1 MLQAPICTATGF
13 AMAQIASMT
22 GFARAA
28 GTTGPV
34 HWAWEVRSVNG
45 RSLEVR
51 IRVPAGQD
59 GPGEAARAALQKA
72 LTRGQCQ
79 LGLTL
84 TKPETVARVRIN
96 EALLASLAQA
106 VARVPVPEGVAPA
119 TMDGL
124 LSLRGVVEVEDETT
138 DPEALTR
145 DLTEGATRLVAE
157 LVEARRAEGRQL
169 EQVVTAQV
177 ERIAALTQAAEDNP
191 ARQPEAVRARLE
203 AAIAALGGTGL
214 DPDRLHQEAMLLA
227 GKADVR
233 EELDRLWA
241 HVASARELLAAG
253 GAVGRR
259 LDFLAQE
266 IGREA
271 NTLCAKA
278 NDISLSRIGLDL
290 KAVVEQFREQVQ
302 NIE

>member
-1 MLQAPICTATGF
+1 
-13 AMAQIASMT
+13 MAQIASMT

-28 GTTGPV
+28 GTSGAV
-34 HWAWEVRSVNG
+34 QWAWEVRSVNG
-45 RSLEVR
+45 RGLDVR
-51 IRVPAGQD
+51 IRVPAGFD
-59 GPGEAARAALQKA
+59 GLGETARTALQKT
-72 LTRGQCQ
+72 LSRGQCQ
-79 LGLTL
+79 LTLTL
-84 TKPETVARVRIN
+84 TKPEQAARVRIN
-96 EALLASLAQA
+96 EGLLASLAQA
-106 VARVPVPEGVAPA
+106 VARVPVPAGVAPA
-119 TMDGL
+119 TLDGL
-124 LSLRGVVEVEDETT
+124 LGVRGVIEVEDEAGAET
-138 DPEALTR
+138 EILAR
-145 DLTEGATRLVAE
+145 DLAEGVVRVVAD

-169 EQVVTAQV
+169 AEVVTAQV
-177 ERIAALTQAAEDNP
+177 DRIATLTQAAEDNP
-191 ARQPEAVRARLE
+191 ARKPEAVRARLA
-203 AAIAALGGTGL
+203 AAIEALGGTKL

-233 EELDRLWA
+233 EELDRLHA

-253 GAVGRR
+253 GAIGRR

-266 IGREA
+266 FGREA

>member
-1 MLQAPICTATGF
+1 
-13 AMAQIASMT
+13 MAQIASMT

-28 GTTGPV
+28 GTTGAV
-34 HWAWEVRSVNG
+34 QWAWEVRSVNG
-45 RSLEVR
+45 RGLDVR
-51 IRVPAGQD
+51 VRVPAGYD
-59 GPGEAARAALQKA
+59 GLGETARAALQKT
-72 LTRGQCQ
+72 LSRGQCQ
-79 LGLTL
+79 LTLTL
-84 TKPETVARVRIN
+84 TKPDTTARVRIN

-106 VARVPVPEGVAPA
+106 VARVPRPDGVAPA
-119 TMDGL
+119 TLDGL
-124 LSLRGVVEVEDETT
+124 LGVRGVIESDDEAAS
-138 DPEALTR
+138 PETEAVAR
-145 DLTEGATRLVAE
+145 DLAEGVVQVVAD

-169 EQVVTAQV
+169 ADIVTAQV
-177 ERIAALTQAAEDNP
+177 DRIAALTQAAEENP
-191 ARQPEAVRARLE
+191 ARKPEAVRARL
-203 AAIAALGGTGL
+203 AASIAALGGAGL

-233 EELDRLWA
+233 EELDRLHA

-253 GAVGRR
+253 GAIGRR

-266 IGREA
+266 FGREA
-271 NTLCAKA
+271 NTLGAKA

>member
-1 MLQAPICTATGF
+1 MGVD
-13 AMAQIASMT
+13 MAQIASMT

-28 GTTGPV
+28 GTTGAV
-34 HWAWEVRSVNG
+34 QWAWEVRSVNG
-45 RSLEVR
+45 RGLDVR
-51 IRVPAGQD
+51 IRVPAGYD
-59 GPGEAARAALQKA
+59 GLGETARTALQKT
-72 LTRGQCQ
+72 LSRGQCQ
-79 LGLTL
+79 LTLTL
-84 TKPETVARVRIN
+84 TKPEQAARVRIN
-96 EALLASLAQA
+96 EGLLASLAQA

-124 LSLRGVVEVEDETT
+124 LGVRGVIEVEDEAGAETET
-138 DPEALTR
+138 FAR
-145 DLTEGATRLVAE
+145 DLAEGVVRVVAD

-169 EQVVTAQV
+169 AEVVTAQV
-177 ERIAALTQAAEDNP
+177 DRIAALTQAAEDNP
-191 ARQPEAVRARLE
+191 ARKPEAVRARLA
-203 AAIAALGGTGL
+203 AAIEALGGTNL

-233 EELDRLWA
+233 EELDRLHA

-253 GAVGRR
+253 GAIGRR

-266 IGREA
+266 FGREA

>member
-1 MLQAPICTATGF
+1 VLQAPIFTATGF

>member
-1 MLQAPICTATGF
+1 
-13 AMAQIASMT
+13 MAQIASMT
-22 GFARAA
+22 GFARSA
-28 GTTGPV
+28 GTTGAV
-34 HWAWEVRSVNG
+34 QWAWEVRSVNG
-45 RSLEVR
+45 RGLDVR
-51 IRVPAGQD
+51 IRVPAGYD
-59 GPGEAARAALQKA
+59 GLGETARTALQKT
-72 LTRGQCQ
+72 LSRGQCQ
-79 LGLTL
+79 LTLTL
-84 TKPETVARVRIN
+84 TKPEQAARVRIN
-96 EALLASLAQA
+96 ETLLASLAQA
-106 VARVPVPEGVAPA
+106 VARVPVPDGVAPA

-124 LSLRGVVEVEDETT
+124 LGVRGVIEVEDEAGAETET
-138 DPEALTR
+138 FAR
-145 DLTEGATRLVAE
+145 DLAEGVVRVVAD

-169 EQVVTAQV
+169 AEVVTAQV
-177 ERIAALTQAAEDNP
+177 DRIAALTQAAEDNP
-191 ARQPEAVRARLE
+191 ARKPEAVRARLA
-203 AAIAALGGTGL
+203 AAIEALGGTDL

-233 EELDRLWA
+233 EELDRLHA

-253 GAVGRR
+253 GAIGRR

-266 IGREA
+266 FGREA

>member
-1 MLQAPICTATGF
+1 
-13 AMAQIASMT
+13 MAQIASMT

-28 GTTGPV
+28 GTTGAV
-34 HWAWEVRSVNG
+34 QWAWEVRSVNG
-45 RSLEVR
+45 RGLDVR
-51 IRVPAGQD
+51 IRVPAGYD
-59 GPGEAARAALQKA
+59 GLGETARTALQKT
-72 LTRGQCQ
+72 LSRGQCQ
-79 LGLTL
+79 LTLTL
-84 TKPETVARVRIN
+84 TKPETTARVRIN

-124 LSLRGVVEVEDETT
+124 LGVRGVIEVEDEAAPDT
-138 DPEALTR
+138 DSLAR
-145 DLTEGATRLVAE
+145 DLAEGVVRLVAD

-169 EQVVTAQV
+169 ADIVTAQV
-177 ERIAALTQAAEDNP
+177 ERIAALTRAAEDNP
-191 ARQPEAVRARLE
+191 ARKPEAVRARLE
-203 AAIAALGGTGL
+203 AAIAALSGTDL

-233 EELDRLWA
+233 EELDRLHA
-241 HVASARELLAAG
+241 HVASARDLLAAG
-253 GAVGRR
+253 GAIGRR

-266 IGREA
+266 FGREA

>member
-1 MLQAPICTATGF
+1 
-13 AMAQIASMT
+13 MAQIASMT

-28 GTTGPV
+28 GTTGAV
-34 HWAWEVRSVNG
+34 QWAWEVRSVNG
-45 RSLEVR
+45 RGLDVR
-51 IRVPAGQD
+51 IRVPAGYD
-59 GPGEAARAALQKA
+59 GLGETARTALQKT
-72 LTRGQCQ
+72 LSRGQCQ
-79 LGLTL
+79 LTLTL
-84 TKPETVARVRIN
+84 TKPEQATRVRIN
-96 EALLASLAQA
+96 EGLLASLAQA

-124 LSLRGVVEVEDETT
+124 LGVRGVIEVEDEAGAETET
-138 DPEALTR
+138 FAR
-145 DLTEGATRLVAE
+145 DLAEGVVRVVAD

-169 EQVVTAQV
+169 AEVVTAQV
-177 ERIAALTQAAEDNP
+177 DRIAALTQAAEDNP
-191 ARQPEAVRARLE
+191 ARKPEAVRARLA
-203 AAIAALGGTGL
+203 AAIEALGGTDL

-233 EELDRLWA
+233 EELDRLHA

-253 GAVGRR
+253 GAIGRR

-266 IGREA
+266 FGREA

>member
-1 MLQAPICTATGF
+1 
-13 AMAQIASMT
+13 MAQIASMT

-28 GTTGPV
+28 GSTGV
-34 HWAWEVRSVNG
+34 VQWAWEVRSVNG
-45 RSLEVR
+45 RGLDVR
-51 IRVPAGQD
+51 ARMPAGYD
-59 GPGEAARAALQKA
+59 GLGETARTALQKT
-72 LTRGQCQ
+72 LSRGQCQ
-79 LGLTL
+79 LSLTL
-84 TKPETVARVRIN
+84 TKPETTAHVRIN
-96 EALLASLAQA
+96 EALLESLARA
-106 VARVPVPEGVAPA
+106 VARVPVPEGIAPA

-124 LSLRGVVEVEDETT
+124 IGIRGVIESEAEAAPETET
-138 DPEALTR
+138 LAR
-145 DLTEGATRLVAE
+145 DLAEGVVRLVAD

-169 EQVVTAQV
+169 EAVVSAQV
-177 ERIAALTQAAEDNP
+177 ARIAELTAAVRGNP
-191 ARQPEAVRARLE
+191 ARQPEAVRARL
-203 AAIAALGGTGL
+203 ATAVAALSETAL

-233 EELDRLWA
+233 EELDRLAA
-241 HVASARELLAAG
+241 HVAAARALLAAG
-253 GAVGRR
+253 GAIGRQ

-266 IGREA
+266 FGREA

>member
-1 MLQAPICTATGF
+1 
-13 AMAQIASMT
+13 MAQIASMT

-34 HWAWEVRSVNG
+34 QWAWEVRSVNG
-45 RSLEVR
+45 RGLDVR
-51 IRVPAGQD
+51 TRVPTGYD
-59 GPGEAARAALQKA
+59 GLGETARTALQKTLA
-72 LTRGQCQ
+72 RGQCQ
-79 LGLTL
+79 VSLNL
-84 TKPETVARVRIN
+84 TKPETAARVRIN
-96 EALLASLAQA
+96 AALLQSLAQA
-106 VARVPVPEGVAPA
+106 VARVPVPEGIAPA

-124 LSLRGVVEVEDETT
+124 IGIRGVIESEEEPA
-138 DPEALTR
+138 PEGDTLAR
-145 DLTEGATRLVAE
+145 DLAEGVVRLVAD

-169 EQVVTAQV
+169 ETIVTAQV
-177 ERIAALTQAAEDNP
+177 ARIAALTQAAEENP
-191 ARQPEAVRARLE
+191 ARRPEAVRARLASAVSTLSE
-203 AAIAALGGTGL
+203 PSL

-233 EELDRLWA
+233 EELDRLRA
-241 HVASARELLAAG
+241 HVAAAREWRAAG
-253 GAVGRR
+253 GAGGRR

-266 IGREA
+266 FGREA
-271 NTLCAKA
+271 NTLCAKS

>member
-1 MLQAPICTATGF
+1 
-13 AMAQIASMT
+13 MAQIASMT

-28 GTTGPV
+28 GTSGAV
-34 HWAWEVRSVNG
+34 QWAWEVRSVNG
-45 RSLEVR
+45 RGLDVR
-51 IRVPAGQD
+51 IRVPAGYD
-59 GPGEAARAALQKA
+59 GLGETARTALQKT
-72 LTRGQCQ
+72 LSRGQCQ
-79 LGLTL
+79 LTLTV
-84 TKPETVARVRIN
+84 TKPEHAARVRIN
-96 EALLASLAQA
+96 ETLLASLAQA

-124 LSLRGVVEVEDETT
+124 LGVRGVIEVEDEAGAETET
-138 DPEALTR
+138 FAR
-145 DLTEGATRLVAE
+145 DLAEGVVRVVAD

-169 EQVVTAQV
+169 AEVVTAQV
-177 ERIAALTQAAEDNP
+177 ERIAALTRAAEDNP
-191 ARQPEAVRARLE
+191 ARKPEAVRARLV
-203 AAIAALGGTGL
+203 AAIEALGGTHL

-233 EELDRLWA
+233 EELDRLHA

-253 GAVGRR
+253 GAIGRR

-266 IGREA
+266 FGREA

-290 KAVVEQFREQVQ
+290 KAVVEQLREQVQ

>member
-1 MLQAPICTATGF
+1 
-13 AMAQIASMT
+13 MAQIASMT

-28 GTTGPV
+28 GTTGAV
-34 HWAWEVRSVNG
+34 QWAWEVRSVNG
-45 RSLEVR
+45 RGLDVR
-51 IRVPAGQD
+51 IRVPAGYD
-59 GPGEAARAALQKA
+59 ALGETARTALQKTLA
-72 LTRGQCQ
+72 RGQCQ
-79 LGLTL
+79 LTLTL
-84 TKPETVARVRIN
+84 TKPEQAARVRIN
-96 EALLASLAQA
+96 EGLLASLAQA

-124 LSLRGVVEVEDETT
+124 LGVRGVIEVEDEAAAET
-138 DPEALTR
+138 DSLAR
-145 DLTEGATRLVAE
+145 DLAAGVVRVVAD

-169 EQVVTAQV
+169 AEVVTAQV
-177 ERIAALTQAAEDNP
+177 ERIAELTRAAEDNP
-191 ARQPEAVRARLE
+191 ARKPEAVRARLV
-203 AAIAALGGTGL
+203 AAIEALGGTNL

-233 EELDRLWA
+233 EELDRLHA
-241 HVASARELLAAG
+241 HVASARDLLAAG
-253 GAVGRR
+253 GAIGRR

-266 IGREA
+266 FGREA

>member
-1 MLQAPICTATGF
+1 
-13 AMAQIASMT
+13 MAQIASMT
-22 GFARAA
+22 GFARTA

-45 RSLEVR
+45 RGLDVR
-51 IRVPAGQD
+51 TRVPAGYD
-59 GPGEAARAALQKA
+59 GLGETARTALQKT
-72 LTRGQCQ
+72 LIRGQCQ
-79 LGLTL
+79 LTLTL
-84 TKPETVARVRIN
+84 TKPEGATRVRIN

-106 VARVPVPEGVAPA
+106 IARVPVPEGVAPA
-119 TMDGL
+119 TLDGL
-124 LSLRGVVEVEDETT
+124 LGVRGVIEVEDEAADT
-138 DPEALTR
+138 ESLAR
-145 DLTEGATRLVAE
+145 DLAAGVVRLVAD

-169 EQVVTAQV
+169 AHFVTAQID
-177 ERIAALTQAAEDNP
+177 RIDALTQAAEDNP
-191 ARQPEAVRARLE
+191 ARQPAAVQARLA
-203 AAIAALGGTGL
+203 AAIQALGGSGL

-227 GKADVR
+227 AKADVR
-233 EELDRLWA
+233 EELDRLRA

-253 GAVGRR
+253 GAIGRR

-266 IGREA
+266 FGRES
-271 NTLCAKA
+271 NTLGAKA

>member
-1 MLQAPICTATGF
+1 
-13 AMAQIASMT
+13 MAQIASMT

-28 GTTGPV
+28 GTSGAV
-34 HWAWEVRSVNG
+34 QWAWEVRSVNG
-45 RSLEVR
+45 RGLDVR
-51 IRVPAGQD
+51 IRVPAGYD
-59 GPGEAARAALQKA
+59 GLGETARTALQKT
-72 LTRGQCQ
+72 LSRGQCQ
-79 LGLTL
+79 LTLTV
-84 TKPETVARVRIN
+84 TKPEQAARVRIN
-96 EALLASLAQA
+96 ETLLASLAQA

-124 LSLRGVVEVEDETT
+124 LGVRGVIEVEDEAAAET
-138 DPEALTR
+138 DSLAR
-145 DLTEGATRLVAE
+145 DLAEGVVRVVAD

-169 EQVVTAQV
+169 AEVVTAQV
-177 ERIAALTQAAEDNP
+177 ERIAALTRAAEDAP
-191 ARQPEAVRARLE
+191 ARKPEAVRARLV
-203 AAIAALGGTGL
+203 AAIEALGGTHL

-233 EELDRLWA
+233 EELDRLHA

-253 GAVGRR
+253 GAIGRR

-266 IGREA
+266 FGREA

-290 KAVVEQFREQVQ
+290 KAVVEQLREQVQ

>member
-1 MLQAPICTATGF
+1 MLQAPIFSATGF

-22 GFARAA
+22 GFARIA
-28 GTTGPV
+28 GATGSIQ
-34 HWAWEVRSVNG
+34 WAWEVRSVNG
-45 RSLEVR
+45 RGLEVR
-51 IRVPAGQD
+51 VRTPAGQD

-79 LGLTL
+79 LTLTL
-84 TKPETVARVRIN
+84 TKPETAARVRIN

-106 VARVPVPEGVAPA
+106 VARVPVPEGVARA

-124 LSLRGVVEVEDETT
+124 LGLRGVVEVEDETT
-138 DPEALTR
+138 DTEALTR
-145 DLTEGATRLVAE
+145 DLTEGAGRLVAD
-157 LVEARRAEGRQL
+157 LVAARRAEGRQL

-177 ERIAALTQAAEDNP
+177 DRIAALTQAAEDNP
-191 ARQPEAVRARLE
+191 ARQPQAVRARLE
-203 AAIAALGGTGL
+203 AAIAALGGSGL

-233 EELDRLWA
+233 EELDRLRA

-266 IGREA
+266 FGREA
-271 NTLCAKA
+271 NTLGAKA